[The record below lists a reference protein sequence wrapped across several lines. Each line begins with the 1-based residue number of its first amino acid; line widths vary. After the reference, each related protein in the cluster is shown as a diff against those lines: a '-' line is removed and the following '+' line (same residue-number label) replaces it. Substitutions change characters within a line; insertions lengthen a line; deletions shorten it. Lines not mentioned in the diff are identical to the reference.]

1 MAKTLTGVVLMIWV
15 FILYL
20 GYNKFDDVL
29 SFENAAMFDHES
41 ERYQKFKLVFKND
54 FSKTIV
60 YLS

>member
-1 MAKTLTGVVLMIWV
+1 MVKTLTGVVLMIWV

-29 SFENAAMFDHES
+29 SFENSAMFDHES

-54 FSKTIV
+54 FSKTIE
-60 YLS
+60 